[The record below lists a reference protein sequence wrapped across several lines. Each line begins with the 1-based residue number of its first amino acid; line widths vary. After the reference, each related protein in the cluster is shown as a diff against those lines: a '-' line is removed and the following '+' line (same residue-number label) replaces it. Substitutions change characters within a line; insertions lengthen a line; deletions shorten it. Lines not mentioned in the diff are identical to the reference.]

1 MSLSCHFH
9 RLQLEQS
16 QERGFEPSG
25 KTLAHVKSCNSCQRW
40 YQNQRQMISS
50 LRRQARTP
58 QPRQAPQLLPGVMAA
73 IRHLPDNEVPL
84 DRPAPSMSWN
94 KWLAPAATVCLTI
107 VIATQWNKAPSRD
120 TTLIDGAKWLALS
133 PEALV
138 HQTTGQSIN
147 EWGKKLDEPLE
158 QEWMLIKEDAK
169 AAIGGM
175 AGTFLPSK
183 FSTLYTPTASQQ
195 P

>member
-1 MSLSCHFH
+1 MSLSCHYH

-16 QERGFEPSG
+16 QERGFEPG
-25 KTLAHVKSCNSCQRW
+25 GETLAHVKSCGQCQRW
-40 YQNQRQMISS
+40 YQNQRQIISS

-58 QPRQAPQLLPGVMAA
+58 QPKQAPQLLPGVLAA
-73 IRHLPDNEVPL
+73 IRQLPQDESPA
-84 DRPAPSMSWN
+84 DRPAPSIAWS
-94 KWLAPAATVCLTI
+94 KWLVPAATACLA
-107 VIATQWNKAPSRD
+107 IAMVTQWNKAPGQN
-120 TTLIDGAKWLALS
+120 TTQINSAKWLALS

-138 HQTTGQSIN
+138 QQTTGQGIH
-147 EWGKKLDEPLE
+147 EWGEQLDQPLE
-158 QEWMLIKEDAK
+158 HEWLLLKEDAK

-183 FSTLYTPTASQQ
+183 IGAFYTPSTSQQ